1 MNPTSQDF
9 RAFSIRRNC
18 VYLVVSSNFS
28 ECLLFQIFC
37 RTVEFFEPQER
48 RLSLS
53 ATQSGGGGST
63 AGGQGKKDASTKEG
77 PDSSGKDKNEDENKK
92 VMFIDKDC
100 SEKNETGSKL

>member
-1 MNPTSQDF
+1 M
-9 RAFSIRRNC
+9 SI
-18 VYLVVSSNFS
+18 L
-28 ECLLFQIFC
+28 QIFC

-92 VMFIDKDC
+92 GKRQTANVVQT
-100 SEKNETGSKL
+100 SLSPTWGTVTEP

>member
-1 MNPTSQDF
+1 M
-9 RAFSIRRNC
+9 
-18 VYLVVSSNFS
+18 
-28 ECLLFQIFC
+28 QIFC

-92 VMFIDKDC
+92 VIFIDIFILGTYRVRHK
-100 SEKNETGSKL
+100 ELVTHI

>member
-1 MNPTSQDF
+1 M
-9 RAFSIRRNC
+9 
-18 VYLVVSSNFS
+18 
-28 ECLLFQIFC
+28 
-37 RTVEFFEPQER
+37 
-48 RLSLS
+48 SLS

-100 SEKNETGSKL
+100 SEKNETGLKMCYYQKIVNFCPILMKLCQNDYLMDRSNCQNISLVAIRLWIFY